1 MAACPTRLRGQDKE
15 AIAIQEANRLG
26 IPVAAIVD
34 SNSDP
39 DNISYPIP
47 GNDDAGRAITL
58 YCDLISRAVL
68 DGISGAG
75 PAGVD
80 IGRRRTPGG
89 HPRGRGRATTTAPC
103 TGRNRRATRDSG
115 GARRSRSSCSPPA
128 GEPDDLKKI
137 TGVGPSLER
146 KLREL
151 GVTKLDQIA
160 NLSDED
166 MEKID
171 VALNSKG
178 RIQRDDWVGQA
189 RALVSGA

>member
-1 MAACPTRLRGQDKE
+1 LFE
-15 AIAIQEANRLG
+15 A
-26 IPVAAIVD
+26 
-34 SNSDP
+34 
-39 DNISYPIP
+39 
-47 GNDDAGRAITL
+47 
-58 YCDLISRAVL
+58 
-68 DGISGAG
+68 
-75 PAGVD
+75 PAGD
-80 IGRRRTPGG
+80 
-89 HPRGRGRATTTAPC
+89 
-103 TGRNRRATRDSG
+103 
-115 GARRSRSSCSPPA
+115 
-128 GEPDDLKKI
+128 PDDLKKI

-171 VALNSKG
+171 AALNSKG